1 MADQEPQLATGAVMI
16 IEDESLVAM
25 FLADLVED
33 LGWVVIGPVA
43 SRAAA
48 LRAAANN
55 RPAVAIVDVSLG
67 SESGIG
73 LAQELKFA
81 FGTAVIFLSGHAHV
95 ADDQAVQEI
104 GPAAVL
110 QKPCSLRELEAAL
123 RDAIG

>member
-16 IEDESLVAM
+16 VEDEALVAM

-73 LAQELKFA
+73 LAQELKSA

-110 QKPCSLRELEAAL
+110 QKPCPC
-123 RDAIG
+123 GN